1 VQVPQQRAV
10 ELDAMA
16 DESFAVVDE
25 QPQIE
30 LGTVQVRGREGLQA
44 LLQRG
49 ASDVERV
56 DRVRLAALAGTPARS
71 GAEVRRDPQHA
82 LTALDEKSLQR
93 PGHVPAVLKRPHTVA
108 VEASRPL
115 QQGAEPAIADR
126 GRSLAEPLAGGGRD
140 RRDRVRTLV
149 SVRAEHDHCRRPPLE
164 AQGRTSGGHG
174 LLEAVPRIDQVTP
187 DIPDRRRATQQ
198 KESQALARADSL
210 HESQLAAR
218 SGRSPPRRTSPTSRI
233 QTASLDAIAR
243 MAWFGASPR
252 CCDRPRRRRL
262 GSSSQP

>member
-1 VQVPQQRAV
+1 
-10 ELDAMA
+10 MA

-164 AQGRTSGGHG
+164 ASGADVWWTRPARGGATHRSSHARHPRPATSDTTEGKSGPSPGR
-174 LLEAVPRIDQVTP
+174 Q
-187 DIPDRRRATQQ
+187 
-198 KESQALARADSL
+198 
-210 HESQLAAR
+210 
-218 SGRSPPRRTSPTSRI
+218 PP
-233 QTASLDAIAR
+233 
-243 MAWFGASPR
+243 
-252 CCDRPRRRRL
+252 
-262 GSSSQP
+262 